1 MKKPNY
7 SEEELVLLLQR
18 KDLKAF
24 SYLYDNY
31 ASGLLGVIMR
41 LLRNQA
47 VSEDVLQAVFVKIWK
62 GIEGY
67 DASRGRLYTWMIN
80 ISINAAID
88 YSKSKQAKKD
98 TITTGIEHN
107 VTVVDRANFTTFN
120 TDVIGLKE
128 QVDTLKDE
136 YRILIEHIYYQGL
149 THDEAAKE
157 LNLPLGTVKTRVRSA
172 VVQLRERMK

>member
-1 MKKPNY
+1 VKKLNY
-7 SEEELVLLLQR
+7 SEEELVLLLQQ

-47 VSEDVLQAVFVKIWK
+47 ISEDVLQTVFVKIWN

-80 ISINAAID
+80 ISINASID
-88 YSKSKQAKKD
+88 YSKSKQAKKE
-98 TITTGIEHN
+98 TVTAGIESN
-107 VTVVDRANFTTFN
+107 VGAVDRTNFTTFN

-136 YRILIEHIYYQGL
+136 YRILIEYIYYQGL

-157 LNLPLGTVKTRVRSA
+157 LDLPLGTVKTRVRSA
-172 VVQLRERMK
+172 VAQLREKMK

>member
-1 MKKPNY
+1 MKKLNY
-7 SEEELVLLLQR
+7 SEEELVLLLQQ

-31 ASGLLGVIMR
+31 APGLLGVIMR

-47 VSEDVLQAVFVKIWK
+47 VSEDVLQTVFVKIWK
-62 GIEGY
+62 GMEGY

-80 ISINAAID
+80 ISINSAID
-88 YSKSKQAKKD
+88 YSKSKQAKKE
-98 TITTGIEHN
+98 TNTSGIESN
-107 VTVVDRANFTTFN
+107 FGVVDRTNFTTFN
-120 TDVIGLKE
+120 TDVIGLKD

-136 YRILIEHIYYQGL
+136 YKILIEYIYYQGL

-157 LNLPLGTVKTRVRSA
+157 LDLPLGTVKTRVRSA
-172 VVQLRERMK
+172 VAQLRELMK

>member
-1 MKKPNY
+1 MKKLNY
-7 SEEELVLLLQR
+7 SEEELVMLLQQ

-47 VSEDVLQAVFVKIWK
+47 ISEDVLQTVFVKIWK

-88 YSKSKQAKKD
+88 YSKSKQAKKE
-98 TITTGIEHN
+98 TVTAGIESN
-107 VTVVDRANFTTFN
+107 VMAVDRTNFTTFN

-136 YRILIEHIYYQGL
+136 YRVLIEYIYYQGL

-157 LNLPLGTVKTRVRSA
+157 LDLPLGTVKTRVRSA
-172 VVQLRERMK
+172 VAQLRELMK

>member
-1 MKKPNY
+1 MKKLNY
-7 SEEELVLLLQR
+7 SEEELVLLLQQ

-31 ASGLLGVIMR
+31 APGLLGVIMR

-47 VSEDVLQAVFVKIWK
+47 VSEDVLQTVFVKIWK

-88 YSKSKQAKKD
+88 YSKSKQAKKE
-98 TITTGIEHN
+98 TITAGIESN
-107 VTVVDRANFTTFN
+107 VTAVDRTNFTTFN
-120 TDVIGLKE
+120 TDVIGLKD

-136 YRILIEHIYYQGL
+136 YRILIEYIYYQGL

-157 LNLPLGTVKTRVRSA
+157 LDLPLGTVKTRVRSA
-172 VVQLRERMK
+172 VAQLRELMK

>member
-1 MKKPNY
+1 MKKLNY
-7 SEEELVLLLQR
+7 SEEELVLLLQQ

-47 VSEDVLQAVFVKIWK
+47 VSEDVLQTVFVKIWN

-80 ISINAAID
+80 ISINASID
-88 YSKSKQAKKD
+88 YSKSKQAKKE
-98 TITTGIEHN
+98 TVTAGIESN
-107 VTVVDRANFTTFN
+107 AGAVDRNNFTTFN

-136 YRILIEHIYYQGL
+136 YRILIEYIYYQGL

-157 LNLPLGTVKTRVRSA
+157 LDLPLGTVKTRVRSA
-172 VVQLRERMK
+172 VAQLREKMK

>member
-1 MKKPNY
+1 VKKINY
-7 SEEELVLLLQR
+7 SEEELVMLLQQ

-31 ASGLLGVIMR
+31 APGLLGVIMR
-41 LLRNQA
+41 LLRDQA
-47 VSEDVLQAVFVKIWK
+47 VSEDVLQSVFVKIWK

-88 YSKSKQAKKD
+88 YSKSKQAKKETVTSGID
-98 TITTGIEHN
+98 TN
-107 VTVVDRANFTTFN
+107 VGAVDRSNFTTFN
-120 TDVIGLKE
+120 PDVIGLKE
-128 QVDTLKDE
+128 QVNTLKDE
-136 YRILIEHIYYQGL
+136 YRILIEYIYYQGF
-149 THDEAAKE
+149 TQDEAAQE

-172 VVQLRERMK
+172 VAQLRERMK

>member
-1 MKKPNY
+1 MKKLNY
-7 SEEELVLLLQR
+7 SEEELVLLLQQ

-31 ASGLLGVIMR
+31 APGLLGVIMR

-47 VSEDVLQAVFVKIWK
+47 VSEDVLQTVFVKIWK
-62 GIEGY
+62 GMEGY

-88 YSKSKQAKKD
+88 YSKSKQAKKE
-98 TITTGIEHN
+98 TITAGIESN
-107 VTVVDRANFTTFN
+107 AGAVDRTNSTTFN
-120 TDVIGLKE
+120 TDVIGLKD

-136 YRILIEHIYYQGL
+136 YRILIEYIYYQGL

-157 LNLPLGTVKTRVRSA
+157 LDLPLGTVKTRVRSA
-172 VVQLRERMK
+172 VAQLRELMK